1 MALPTGRRDETGERL
16 VAANRQMASIFFARG
31 QSMEYVRAGS
41 AFRTTRRNRIIETA
55 EVKSVY
61 VDQTGVPHV
70 KFDIEL
76 RKPNWPAYREG
87 PRILSLRSF
96 FENYTERVAA

>member
-1 MALPTGRRDETGERL
+1 MSS
-16 VAANRQMASIFFARG
+16 VFYARG

-41 AFRTTRRNRIIETA
+41 AFRTTRKNRIIETA

-61 VDQTGVPHV
+61 VDPAGVPHV

-76 RKPNWPAYREG
+76 RKPNWPAYKEG

-96 FENYTERVAA
+96 FDHYKERVAA